1 MESLVAP
8 ANLAAAHPAEV
19 ARSSLRAPL
28 GRLPPGTGPGPS
40 RGLESFLEVT
50 PRPRPQGML
59 SAPLEPPGSG
69 DGRLDRATAFGLG
82 TELARSPSPAGKA
95 RRGCGEGGGTGVRL
109 HCRDQ
114 PPRVTLQAA
123 SDVSKKL

>member
-1 MESLVAP
+1 MESSVAP

-28 GRLPPGTGPGPS
+28 GRRPPGTGPGPS

-59 SAPLEPPGSG
+59 RAPLEPLGSG

-82 TELARSPSPAGKA
+82 TELAQSPSRAGKA
-95 RRGCGEGGGTGVRL
+95 RRG
-109 HCRDQ
+109 
-114 PPRVTLQAA
+114 
-123 SDVSKKL
+123 